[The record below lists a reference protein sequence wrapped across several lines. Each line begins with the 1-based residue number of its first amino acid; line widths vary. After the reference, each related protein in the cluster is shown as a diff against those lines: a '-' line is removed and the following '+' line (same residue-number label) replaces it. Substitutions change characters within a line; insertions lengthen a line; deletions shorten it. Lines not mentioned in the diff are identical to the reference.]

1 VRKWYLTV
9 ACAALV
15 VLSVR
20 AHAEA
25 DFTDTVTFGN
35 SLTHNDLL
43 WIVYGNPPD
52 LYGADPMEAVFDKGA
67 VAGDELANYAIAG
80 SESDDVSLQID
91 LYEFFRIL
99 NIQDKATL
107 FGFEIGGNDILNN
120 IGLLA
125 ASPPGADPAADA
137 VIDNIV
143 ENMRTDLS
151 RLRATH
157 PAAQFVVWL
166 IPDVTVTPDLWDA
179 LTPGEVDNVRAHIE
193 RVNRIIRL
201 AGDRLDF
208 VVALDTYTT
217 IQEVVW
223 NPPVLFGHALVPP
236 PAWGAYDDIFADDI
250 HPTAVSNAMIANELI
265 GQINAEWNDN
275 IPFYSDEELATLA
288 HIPF

>member
-1 VRKWYLTV
+1 MRKWYLSL

-15 VLSVR
+15 ILSAR
-20 AHAEA
+20 AHAQA

-43 WIVYGNPPD
+43 WIVYGSPPD

-67 VAGDELANYAIAG
+67 VAGDELVNYAIAG
-80 SESDDVSLQID
+80 SESKDVSFQID
-91 LYEFFRIL
+91 LYEFLRIL

-125 ASPPGADPAADA
+125 ASPPGADPAADG
-137 VIDNIV
+137 VIDDIID
-143 ENMRTDLS
+143 NMRADLS
-151 RLRATH
+151 RLRADH

-179 LTPGEVDNVRAHIE
+179 LTPGEVDNVRAHID

-208 VVALDTYTT
+208 LVALDVYTA
-217 IQEVVW
+217 IQQVVA
-223 NPPVLFGHALVPP
+223 NPPVFFGHALVPP
-236 PAWGAYDDIFADDI
+236 PAWGAFDNVFADEI
-250 HPTAVSNAMIANELI
+250 HPTAVSNALIANLLI
-265 GQINAEWNDN
+265 GEINAGWGDD
-275 IPFYSDEELATLA
+275 IPFYTDEELATLA